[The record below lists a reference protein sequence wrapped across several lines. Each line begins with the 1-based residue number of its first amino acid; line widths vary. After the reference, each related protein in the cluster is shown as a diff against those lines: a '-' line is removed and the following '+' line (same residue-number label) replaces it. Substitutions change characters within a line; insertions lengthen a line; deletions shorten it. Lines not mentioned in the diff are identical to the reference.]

1 MQDGVPLPEL
11 NPQNAKYSLAI
22 NVWRKLP
29 LAITNRVGPYL
40 VKNLP

>member
-1 MQDGVPLPEL
+1 MPEI
-11 NPQNAKYSLAI
+11 NPENPRYRLAI

-29 LAITNRVGPYL
+29 LAVTNRVGPYL